1 MLYHMTKLFARL
13 CSYGIRGTLLTWIRN
28 FLSQRTYQTRV
39 DLSLSDVAHLVSG
52 VVQGSGIGPLMFLIY
67 LNELIGIQS
76 FPGWFFFLGKTFP
89 GWSFSRMT
97 GRDVSRKD
105 FVNGRPNV

>member
-13 CSYGIRGTLLTWIRN
+13 CSYGIRGTLLAWIRN

-76 FPGWFFFLGKTFP
+76 FPGWLLSPDGFFSSERRFP
-89 GWSFSRMT
+89 GGHFP
-97 GRDVSRKD
+97 G
-105 FVNGRPNV
+105 